1 MTTVK
6 LNHNYRRENMKK
18 KDANKYQ
25 TQVWLTFSLILVCIH
40 LVTSMQLGSC
50 RTVAPLE
57 IPVVCNKFTAY
68 FIWGNCS
75 STVRQPEFP
84 IELQFCS

>member
-6 LNHNYRRENMKK
+6 LNHNYKRENMKK

-57 IPVVCNKFTAY
+57 IRVVCNKFTAY
-68 FIWGNCS
+68 FMGG
-75 STVRQPEFP
+75 TVAARSVNPNFP
-84 IELQFCS
+84 